1 MRVMR
6 TWLGVLAGA
15 MLMLATAVA
24 DDRQPIPHVARVT
37 DIGGEL
43 GDAQKKSLD
52 AKLSAFEQRKGSQI
66 AVLVIPT
73 TQPEDIEQYSIRVA
87 DQWKLGRKDVD
98 DGVLITVATSDHKA
112 RIEVGKGL
120 EGAITDVDAGR
131 IIREYM
137 TPKFR
142 ANDYYGGIDE
152 AVDAL
157 IKLIDGEPLPPPI
170 ESNGQSGDASNLS
183 LIPNALIFGFVLS
196 AFFSGV
202 PRIARAFLIAVLLG
216 GMGWLVSHVIVKALG
231 MSGIGFVLGL
241 FVGRGGFFGG
251 SGFGSGGGGG
261 FGGGSWGGGGG
272 GGGFSGGG
280 GGFSGG
286 GASGSW

>member
-1 MRVMR
+1 MRIPR
-6 TWLGVLAGA
+6 SWFGVLAGA
-15 MLMLATAVA
+15 MLMLATASA

-37 DIGGEL
+37 DIGGTL
-43 GDAQKKSLD
+43 DDAQKKSLD

-98 DGVLITVATSDHKA
+98 DGVLITVATTDHKV

-152 AVDAL
+152 AADAL
-157 IKLIDGEPLPPPI
+157 MKLIDGEPLPPPM
-170 ESNGQSGDASNLS
+170 ESNNSDGDTSALS

-202 PRIARAFLIAVLLG
+202 PRLVRAFLIAALLG
-216 GMGWLVSHVIVKALG
+216 GMGWLVSHVILKALG
-231 MSGIGFVLGL
+231 MSGIGFALGL
-241 FVGRGGFFGG
+241 VVGRGGFFGG

-261 FGGGSWGGGGG
+261 FSSGGG

>member
-1 MRVMR
+1 MRVTSMR
-6 TWLGVLAGA
+6 TMRSWLGVLAGA
-15 MLMLATAVA
+15 MLMLATASA
-24 DDRQPIPHVARVT
+24 DDRQPIPHVARIT
-37 DIGGEL
+37 DVGGTL
-43 GDAQKKSLD
+43 SDAQKKSLD

-66 AVLVIPT
+66 AVLIIPT

-87 DQWKLGRKDVD
+87 DQWKLGRKNVD
-98 DGVLITVATSDHKA
+98 DGVLITIATTDHKA

-152 AVDAL
+152 AVDSL
-157 IKLIDGEPLPPPI
+157 IKLIDGEPLPPPL
-170 ESNGQSGDASNLS
+170 ESKGQSGDGLPVVSM
-183 LIPNALIFGFVLS
+183 IPNALIFGFVLS

-202 PRIARAFLIAVLLG
+202 PRLVRAFLIAALLG
-216 GMGWLVSHVIVKALG
+216 GMGWLVSHVILKALG

-241 FVGRGGFFGG
+241 VVGRGGFFGG

-261 FGGGSWGGGGG
+261 FSSG